1 MTAAWVETLG
11 SSVSRE
17 IDVDSYFRRIG
28 YTGSRAPTLETLQ
41 KIVFAHATAIPFENL
56 DVLLSGVVSLN
67 HSAVDKKILR
77 DGRGGYC
84 FEQNTLMMR
93 ALGAL
98 GFTVLP
104 ISSRVRVDRPP
115 SAWAC
120 PRTHVL
126 NLVTIEGVRWLAD
139 VGVGGLSA
147 SSVIR
152 LDVTEEQS
160 TPHEPRRVVLEG
172 SVYLIQAKQGKDWK
186 PVCDFTLEVMS
197 AVDREVANWFTSTHP
212 DSHFKNRLV
221 VSRMLP
227 HGRVNLLNHDLS
239 FRNCQGEITSRLT
252 ISTREQ
258 LLQVLRDHFNLHF
271 PAGTTIKCPGLQFAA
286 PKL

>member
-1 MTAAWVETLG
+1 MTAAWVERLG
-11 SSVSRE
+11 PSVSRE
-17 IDVDSYFRRIG
+17 VDLDGYFCRTG
-28 YTGSRAPTLETLQ
+28 YKGSRAPSLETLQ
-41 KIVFAHATAIPFENL
+41 AIVFAHATSIPFENL
-56 DVLLSGVVSLN
+56 DVLVSGKVLLDN
-67 HSAVDKKILR
+67 RAVDKKILAG
-77 DGRGGYC
+77 GRGGYC

-104 ISSRVRVDRPP
+104 ISSRVRIDRPA

-126 NLVTIEGVRWLAD
+126 NLVTIEGMRWLVD

-147 SSVIR
+147 SSAIR
-152 LDVTEEQS
+152 LDTAEEQR
-160 TPHEPRRVVLEG
+160 TPHEPRRVVREG
-172 SVYLIQAKQGKDWK
+172 STYLIQAKQGNDWK
-186 PVCDFTLEVMS
+186 PVCDFTLEAMA
-197 AVDREVANWFTSTHP
+197 AVDREIANWFTCTHP

-227 HGRVNLLNHDLS
+227 GGRVNLLNHELS
-239 FRNCQGEITSRLT
+239 FRNCQGDITSRLT
-252 ISTREQ
+252 ISTHEQ
-258 LLQVLRDHFNLHF
+258 LLHILLEHFNLKL
-271 PAGTTIKCPGLQFAA
+271 PAGTTIRCPGLSFVV